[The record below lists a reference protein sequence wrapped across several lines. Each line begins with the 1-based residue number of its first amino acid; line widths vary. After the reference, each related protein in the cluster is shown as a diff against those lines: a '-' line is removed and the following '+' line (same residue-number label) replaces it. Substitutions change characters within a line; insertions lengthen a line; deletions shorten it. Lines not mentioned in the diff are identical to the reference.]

1 MYDQVIPDEPV
12 FLEYNKKTHNG
23 KIVIVEKNGKPQIRI
38 IDLQED
44 KEYTPSSFCKK
55 YIGYECNGWVK
66 LYVIRDG
73 KKVKLSNLREAPPTR
88 KRAKSSTTEK
98 KNTNSKTKKN
108 LGKTPSRSPS
118 SMVSMTPPP
127 PPSRSVSPRSS
138 SSSFVSMTPPPPP
151 SRSVSPSPPPL
162 LINKPSPKKPSPKK
176 PSPKK
181 PSPKKHTSSI
191 DGASIILWYQNG
203 ATPMILVGTESNYLS
218 DIHPE
223 VKEYQTV
230 SESYLEKAKD
240 LSRFH
245 PEVEKAKH
253 YFRIKTEEL
262 QKRYSITKIQYD
274 NPKKI
279 GDSYH
284 INYRYL
290 SDNAKRGIVKGQM
303 EENENVKETILRE
316 VAEEVGVKIEIDQK
330 TQDKIVEHGVCNKY
344 NVFSLDIS
352 KERSKSFEKRI
363 EQRIEKK
370 LGEVFDLK
378 FEPLCSVLSSLSS
391 FNNRSKCAIE
401 KFRDYK
407 NACNN

>member
-118 SMVSMTPPP
+118 S
-127 PPSRSVSPRSS
+127 
-138 SSSFVSMTPPPPP
+138 FVSMTPPPPP

-176 PSPKK
+176 TSPKKPSPKK
-181 PSPKKHTSSI
+181 PSPKKTSPKKPSPKKTTSNI
-191 DGASIILWYQNG
+191 DGASIIFWYQNG
-203 ATPMILVGTESNYLS
+203 TTPMILVGTESNYLS

-223 VKEYQTV
+223 VEEYQTV

-303 EENENVKETILRE
+303 EENEDDVKETILRE

-352 KERSKSFEKRI
+352 EKRSEEFEKRI
-363 EQRIEKK
+363 KERIEKK

>member
-1 MYDQVIPDEPV
+1 MYDKVIPDEPV

-138 SSSFVSMTPPPPP
+138 SSSLVSMTPPPPP

-203 ATPMILVGTESNYLS
+203 TTPMILVGTESNYLS

-316 VAEEVGVKIEIDQK
+316 VAEEVGVKIEKK
-330 TQDKIVEHGVCNKY
+330 TQYKIVEHGVCNKY
-344 NVFSLDIS
+344 NVFSMKIDEEGGP
-352 KERSKSFEKRI
+352 KEFNDRI
-363 EQRIEKK
+363 EQRIKKK

-401 KFRDYK
+401 KFRDYQ

>member
-118 SMVSMTPPP
+118 SFVSMTPPT
-127 PPSRSVSPRSS
+127 PPSRSVSPHSS
-138 SSSFVSMTPPPPP
+138 SSSFVSMTPPSPP

-162 LINKPSPKKPSPKK
+162 LINK

-203 ATPMILVGTESNYLS
+203 TTPMILVGTESNYLS

-223 VKEYQTV
+223 VEEYQTV

-240 LSRFH
+240 LTRI
-245 PEVEKAKH
+245 PLEVEKAKE
-253 YFRIKTEEL
+253 YFRKKAEEL

-330 TQDKIVEHGVCNKY
+330 TKDKIVEHGVCNKY

-352 KERSKSFEKRI
+352 KKRSEEFERRI
-363 EQRIEKK
+363 EQRIKKK

>member
-1 MYDQVIPDEPV
+1 
-12 FLEYNKKTHNG
+12 
-23 KIVIVEKNGKPQIRI
+23 
-38 IDLQED
+38 
-44 KEYTPSSFCKK
+44 
-55 YIGYECNGWVK
+55 
-66 LYVIRDG
+66 
-73 KKVKLSNLREAPPTR
+73 
-88 KRAKSSTTEK
+88 
-98 KNTNSKTKKN
+98 
-108 LGKTPSRSPS
+108 
-118 SMVSMTPPP
+118 
-127 PPSRSVSPRSS
+127 
-138 SSSFVSMTPPPPP
+138 
-151 SRSVSPSPPPL
+151 
-162 LINKPSPKKPSPKK
+162 
-176 PSPKK
+176 
-181 PSPKKHTSSI
+181 
-191 DGASIILWYQNG
+191 
-203 ATPMILVGTESNYLS
+203 MILVGTESNYLS

-223 VKEYQTV
+223 VEEYQTV

-240 LSRFH
+240 LSH
-245 PEVEKAKH
+245 IPLEVEKAKH
-253 YFRIKTEEL
+253 YFIKKTEEL

-344 NVFSLDIS
+344 NVFSLNIS
-352 KERSKSFEKRI
+352 KKRSEEFEMRI
-363 EQRIEKK
+363 EQRIKKK